1 MAHLGRVV
9 NKDGKFIAKIYT
21 RESDTRFAMEG
32 PRRGD
37 EQQASQDL
45 SSIRAAADGEA
56 TRTGGLKAMQL
67 AAKRLRDAAKTIP
80 LGSIEEV
87 DGRFI
92 AKIDSNESGTRFWI
106 EGPLRDDKQQA
117 DQDLAYIRA
126 AADGEAT
133 RLAKLQAMQLAA
145 KHLRDEAKATARG
158 GIKVAG
164 VGSYFAR
171 LEYVEDSGKKAIVG
185 PRRATERRAQA
196 DLAMLRGV
204 ALGHAA
210 WVNGI
215 CVAAMKAKAL
225 ELTQGAE
232 KEARVAMGIDKYLA
246 QRLSHKVEDSDPE
259 TDGDDE
265 GESASDDYDS

>member
-67 AAKRLRDAAKTIP
+67 AAKRLRDAAKAIP
-80 LGSIEEV
+80 SGSIEEV
-87 DGRFI
+87 DGHFI

-117 DQDLAYIRA
+117 DQDLKYIRA
-126 AADGEAT
+126 AADGEAK
-133 RLAKLQAMQLAA
+133 RLAALQAMKSAA
-145 KHLRDEAKATARG
+145 KLLRDAAKAAHCG
-158 GIKVAG
+158 GIEE
-164 VGSYFAR
+164 VGAQTYHAR
-171 LEYVEDSGKKAIVG
+171 MEYLDKSVKHKILG

-196 DLAMLRGV
+196 DLAMLREA
-204 ALGHAA
+204 ALGRNESKNLGAD
-210 WVNGI
+210 
-215 CVAAMKAKAL
+215 AL
-225 ELTQGAE
+225 QAPSRWGEPRT
-232 KEARVAMGIDKYLA
+232 Y
-246 QRLSHKVEDSDPE
+246 RLL
-259 TDGDDE
+259 
-265 GESASDDYDS
+265 

>member
-1 MAHLGRVV
+1 MRFFNDANMATNMAHLGGVI
-9 NKDGKFIAKIYT
+9 NKAGQFVAKVET
-21 RESDTRFAMEG
+21 KDSETRFKMEG
-32 PRRGD
+32 PARDD
-37 EQQASQDL
+37 EQQAAQDL
-45 SSIRAAADGEA
+45 SAIRAAADGVA
-56 TRTGGLKAMQL
+56 TR
-67 AAKRLRDAAKTIP
+67 P
-80 LGSIEEV
+80 
-87 DGRFI
+87 
-92 AKIDSNESGTRFWI
+92 
-106 EGPLRDDKQQA
+106 
-117 DQDLAYIRA
+117 
-126 AADGEAT
+126 
-133 RLAKLQAMQLAA
+133 AKLQAMQLAA

-171 LEYVEDSGKKAIVG
+171 LEYVEDSEKKAIIG

-210 WVNGI
+210 WVDGI

-246 QRLSHKVEDSDPE
+246 QRLAHKVEDSDPE
-259 TDGDDE
+259 TDGDEE
-265 GESASDDYDS
+265 GDCVSYRRRADSGAYRV